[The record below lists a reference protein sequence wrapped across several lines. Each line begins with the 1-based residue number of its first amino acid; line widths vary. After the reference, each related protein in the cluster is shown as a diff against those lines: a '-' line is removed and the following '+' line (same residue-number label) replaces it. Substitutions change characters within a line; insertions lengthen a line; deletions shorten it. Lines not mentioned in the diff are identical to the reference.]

1 MNAGIAIYLIQQ
13 GVTNG
18 AIYCLIAL
26 ALVLVFSVT
35 RVILVQAGE
44 FVSFGALTLY
54 VLQQGRVPELAWFT
68 ALACLAAGLRDFTR
82 FMRERRAGR
91 AGAGLWWSWFACAA
105 LVPLLDVLAVH
116 DGANA
121 AVLMACALLTV
132 VPLAPAMYRLVY
144 QPVARSS
151 VLVLL
156 IVSVACHF
164 VLNGVALM
172 VFGADGAR
180 TLKWVH
186 GDVQLF
192 GQSISYER
200 MSVIA
205 IALALMGALY
215 TFTRWTLRGRA
226 LRAAAS
232 NRRGSAIV
240 GIGTD
245 EAGTTAF
252 AIMGLICAAAGIL
265 MSPFVTIYFDSG
277 FTLSLKAFIGATVGA
292 LSSFPLAAAGALGLG
307 IFESLIAFWSSA
319 YQQAWVFAVM
329 VPILLLCS
337 LRSTQFLDD
346 EDEKE
351 LPPQAHETFVG
362 RAAGRLLGRLPR
374 GLWIALG
381 LAAVACVPLLA
392 GDFYT
397 NLVCYVF
404 VAILVNYGIILLT
417 GIAGQVSLGQAAFV
431 GIGAYAGAFASLH
444 YGLPGWEALPIVL
457 GVTGV
462 SAWILGGITLRMRGH
477 YLPIATIAWSTSIFY
492 VFANSDALGASS
504 GLGGIPPLALPWA
517 AQLGYK
523 PALFYAMLLTCIG
536 GHVLAANLLGSRYG
550 LALRALRSRESMAE
564 SMGVN
569 TSRMKT
575 AVFMLAALYA
585 AVAGW
590 FYAHLQGFISPAS
603 FDLASSVRYV
613 FMCVIGGVGQI
624 AGAPLGAGLVELFNN
639 WLQDHLTYG
648 VFTRM
653 GSVENVVF
661 GVAVVLLLQ
670 RTQHG
675 VGYWL
680 GALFPLR
687 KPTASAPAPGPEMAA
702 DASGVPGPARTL
714 RVRGLTKRFEGMT
727 AVADVNLD
735 VRPHEIVAL
744 IGPNGAGKSTIFH
757 MISGLLRPTAG
768 TVSLGEERLDGK
780 APHEVARR
788 GLLRSF
794 QHVKI
799 LADRSVLE
807 NVLLGAHREQSP
819 SLLRSL
825 FLRRGHDDQLASRK
839 AWRALERTGL
849 ADWASAR
856 AGTLALGKQRILEI
870 ARAIAAE
877 PAILLLDE
885 PAAGLRSAEKR
896 ELASLLDALRS
907 EGVGILLVEH
917 DMDFVM
923 NLADRVVV
931 QNFGLTL
938 ASGSPAEVRQ
948 HPGVVAAYLGE
959 CA

>member
-68 ALACLAAGLRDFTR
+68 ALACLAAGLRGLYR
-82 FMRERRAGR
+82 FVRERRAGR
-91 AGAGLWWSWFACAA
+91 SRGGTWWIWFACAA
-105 LVPLLDVLAVH
+105 LVPLLDVIAVH
-116 DGANA
+116 ERLNA

-164 VLNGVALM
+164 VLNGMALM

-180 TLKWVH
+180 TQKWVH
-186 GDVQLF
+186 GHLQLF
-192 GQSISYER
+192 GQSLSYER
-200 MSVIA
+200 VSVIA
-205 IALALMGALY
+205 MALALAGALY
-215 TFTRWTLRGRA
+215 AFTKWTLRGRA
-226 LRAAAS
+226 LRACAS

-245 EAGTTAF
+245 EAGITAF

-265 MSPFVTIYFDSG
+265 ISPFVTIYFNSG

-307 IFESLIAFWSSA
+307 IFESLIAFWTSA

-351 LPPQAHETFVG
+351 LPPQAHQSF
-362 RAAGRLLGRLPR
+362 ASRLLGRLPR
-374 GLWIALG
+374 GLWIVVG
-381 LAAVACVPLLA
+381 LAAVASVPMLA

-397 NLVCYVF
+397 NLLCYVF
-404 VAILVNYGIILLT
+404 VAIMVNYGIILLT

-444 YGLPGWEALPIVL
+444 YGLSGWEALPIVL

-504 GLGGIPPLALPWA
+504 GLGGIPPLAIPWA
-517 AQLGYK
+517 AELGYT
-523 PALFYAMLLTCIG
+523 PALFYGMLLTCIG
-536 GHVLAANLLGSRYG
+536 GHVIAANLLGSRYG

-564 SMGVN
+564 SMGVH

-575 AVFMLAALYA
+575 TVFVLAALYA

-675 VGYWL
+675 VAYWL
-680 GALFPLR
+680 GAMFPSR
-687 KPTASAPAPGPEMAA
+687 KPAAAAPEPTMGADLPGVASPP
-702 DASGVPGPARTL
+702 RTL
-714 RVRGLTKRFEGMT
+714 RVRGLTKRFGGMT

-788 GLLRSF
+788 GLIRSF

-799 LADRSVLE
+799 LVDRSALE
-807 NVLLGAHREQSP
+807 NVLLGVHRTEPP

-825 FLRRGHDDQLASRK
+825 FLRRGRDNGGASRK

-849 ADWASAR
+849 ADLAWAR

-896 ELASLLDALRS
+896 ELATLLDALRS

-931 QNFGLTL
+931 QNFGVTL
-938 ASGSPAEVRQ
+938 ASGSPAEIRR

-959 CA
+959 GA